1 MSTTL
6 IQDILKNG
14 ESINDEL
21 GKKIELLATR
31 NSNFNQQ
38 LTKRLND
45 IIAVIDAFKSTN
57 LQGLTET
64 KNKLTSVTNELET
77 TKANLQQTQN
87 ELERV
92 KTQLANVQTQLQTS
106 DAAKNELEQKVK
118 DLEEKIKQVEVEY
131 DNKIN
136 GIRREMSDKSTQE
149 KKALQEEY
157 DKTIAALNNEKTVLQ
172 KQIDDAKRSETE
184 SINTLKALQQE
195 HEGLIT
201 NLGTINQFLV
211 KQLELISSI
220 NIEQPNT
227 DDYTSLL
234 ETIQNGLTG
243 VIGEINRAVNPAD
256 SAATLKNRSR
266 SEDLSDAS
274 DEAKKDKLYKL
285 FNETENKN
293 LFYGQISRT
302 SANTIQKNVR
312 NAKSGN
318 ADAIKIIKD
327 ILFANKDKAEFY
339 LKPLSGGK
347 RRRRTMKKRQRK
359 TRKLMK
365 KMRGGY
371 VYNTSKEL
379 DRASSVISKSSS
391 SRSSSISKTKSN
403 RKHKTRNYRM
413 HK

>member
-6 IQDILKNG
+6 IQDILNNG
-14 ESINDEL
+14 KSINDEL

-201 NLGTINQFLV
+201 NLGTINQILV

-256 SAATLKNRSR
+256 SAASK
-266 SEDLSDAS
+266 SEQPPEVAS
-274 DEAKKDKLYKL
+274 DEAEKDRLYEL
-285 FNETENKN
+285 FKETENKT
-293 LFYGQISRT
+293 LFYSQIPKKSMT
-302 SANTIQKNVR
+302 TIQQNVYEAR
-312 NAKSGN
+312 RGN

-327 ILFANKDKAEFY
+327 ELFANKEKADLH

-403 RKHKTRNYRM
+403 RKHKTRNYKM

>member
-6 IQDILKNG
+6 IQDILNNG
-14 ESINDEL
+14 KSINDEL

-201 NLGTINQFLV
+201 NLGTINQILV
-211 KQLELISSI
+211 KQLELI
-220 NIEQPNT
+220 QF
-227 DDYTSLL
+227 
-234 ETIQNGLTG
+234 
-243 VIGEINRAVNPAD
+243 
-256 SAATLKNRSR
+256 
-266 SEDLSDAS
+266 LSNFS
-274 DEAKKDKLYKL
+274 V
-285 FNETENKN
+285 F
-293 LFYGQISRT
+293 
-302 SANTIQKNVR
+302 
-312 NAKSGN
+312 
-318 ADAIKIIKD
+318 
-327 ILFANKDKAEFY
+327 
-339 LKPLSGGK
+339 
-347 RRRRTMKKRQRK
+347 
-359 TRKLMK
+359 
-365 KMRGGY
+365 
-371 VYNTSKEL
+371 NTS
-379 DRASSVISKSSS
+379 
-391 SRSSSISKTKSN
+391 
-403 RKHKTRNYRM
+403 
-413 HK
+413 